1 MEKPLR
7 FSRNSLKNMSKK
19 YLLLLTFRRP
29 IKLKPVADR
38 LQKDKQMSKAYTPHE
53 GKFVAYYRVSTDK
66 QGVSGLGLEAQQDT
80 VRRYLNGGTWTLVG
94 EFTEV
99 ESGRK
104 DRRPQLEAALALCKK
119 EKATLV
125 VAKLDRLY
133 RNSYFLNKLMHEGAP
148 FVACD
153 NPHANKMTIQIL
165 AAVAEHEADLIS
177 ERTSKALQAM
187 KKRGAKLGS
196 PTPSIGAKAAGK
208 AVAEDADAFA
218 LRVQPIIADLR
229 RKGLSTF
236 REIADALN
244 ARGVATSR
252 GGAWF
257 AGTVRNVET
266 RKVES

>member
-1 MEKPLR
+1 
-7 FSRNSLKNMSKK
+7 MSK
-19 YLLLLTFRRP
+19 P
-29 IKLKPVADR
+29 
-38 LQKDKQMSKAYTPHE
+38 YTPHE
-53 GKFVAYYRVSTDK
+53 GKYVAYYRVSTNK
-66 QGVSGLGLEAQQDT
+66 QGVSGLGLEAQQDA
-80 VRRYLNGGTWTLVG
+80 VRRYLNGGTWTLAG

-104 DRRPQLEAALALCKK
+104 DRRPQLEAALAMCKK

-133 RNSYFLNKLMHEGAP
+133 RNTYFIAKLMHEGAP
-148 FVACD
+148 FVCCD
-153 NPHANKMTIQIL
+153 NPHASKLTLQIM
-165 AAVAEHEADLIS
+165 ANFAEHEAEIIS
-177 ERTSKALQAM
+177 ERTSKALQAL

-196 PTPSIGAKAAGK
+196 PTPSIGAAAAGK

-218 LRVQPIIADLR
+218 LRVQPVIADLR
-229 RKGLSTF
+229 RRGMSTF

-252 GGAWF
+252 GGSWF

-266 RKVES
+266 RKVEG